1 MLLIWSASEPI
12 LGQIHY
18 CFEMVEFFLLVF
30 LFLLSK
36 LPTIE
41 MFDIYL
47 SSSGPN
53 GYSYSWQP
61 SSRILYLIER

>member
-18 CFEMVEFFLLVF
+18 CCEMVEFFLLVF

-36 LPTIE
+36 LPNIE
-41 MFDIYL
+41 ISYIYL
-47 SSSGPN
+47 SFSGPN
-53 GYSYSWQP
+53 DYGYSWQP
-61 SSRILYLIER
+61 SSRIL